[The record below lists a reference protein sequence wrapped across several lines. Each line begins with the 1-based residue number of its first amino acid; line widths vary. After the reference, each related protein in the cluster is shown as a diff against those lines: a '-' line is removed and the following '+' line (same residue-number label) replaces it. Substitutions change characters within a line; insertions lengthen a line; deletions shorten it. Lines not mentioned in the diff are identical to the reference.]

1 MGLTKK
7 LLDEQYY
14 KDAQYDLEYD
24 EHLYYLL
31 KGSEKTKEK
40 KTLHKRITTI
50 IQITIRGFKDLCTFW
65 TREDFK
71 RRISRNNRGFKF
83 AFSKKRN
90 LF

>member
-14 KDAQYDLEYD
+14 KDAQYDLEYN
-24 EHLYYLL
+24 EYLYYLL
-31 KGSEKTKEK
+31 EGGQKGKKKE
-40 KTLHKRITTI
+40 TLQQRIRTF
-50 IQITIRGFKDLCTFW
+50 IQITMGCFKNLLTFRIRKDS
-65 TREDFK
+65 K